1 MIRLSCYLSL
11 SSLYVGLS
19 FAIAAFN
26 FPGIPNCFKTR
37 ISGRINNNQ
46 NQTFSIEQHY
56 CLIGD
61 DEIGRTVFNSG
72 QYISGLIYDGTNNH
86 SIRYDFTNCSLE
98 QLPAI
103 YRPFHFVEENSP
115 GIEAIHDAFYAFQV
129 FFIRT
134 YLIVFT
140 GILRF
145 NLYSICY
152 FNYFLS

>member
-72 QYISGLIYDGTNNH
+72 QYISGFIYDGTNNH

-98 QLPAI
+98 QLPTI

-115 GIEAIHDAFYAFQV
+115 GIEAIYDAFYAFQV
-129 FFIRT
+129 FFH
-134 YLIVFT
+134 
-140 GILRF
+140 
-145 NLYSICY
+145 
-152 FNYFLS
+152 